1 MMDENE
7 MMMLWDQGDVF
18 ASEQD
23 KWVKQGLFRFMNT
36 EQLSHV
42 GLGVFTKFMCGA
54 WLASKTLMWHLAFHI
69 YDYVEQG
76 FLDTA
81 CIRHILRLS
90 NEVAESNR
98 RYSINVRSKVI
109 AVYLRDNAPGS
120 CSGDS
125 PEDNLRI
132 NEVHWLVAAEKF
144 PELLT
149 PITVLLKQPQLAV
162 EEVRRKRDGSH
173 APLLQRLR
181 FTSLLPFICLT
192 PALQAGMMKGDVLHS
207 AHRAQMYM
215 DARNK

>member
-1 MMDENE
+1 